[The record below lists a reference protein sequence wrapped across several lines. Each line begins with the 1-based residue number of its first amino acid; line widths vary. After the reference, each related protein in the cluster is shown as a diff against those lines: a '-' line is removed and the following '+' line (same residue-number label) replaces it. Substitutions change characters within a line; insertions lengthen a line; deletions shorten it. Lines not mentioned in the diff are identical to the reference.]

1 MINGRYLFHAIAIS
15 LFRIVINSQAMK
27 QPFFSF
33 IDLNHNRF
41 RVPHLMLHVWKLR
54 VCYDLG
60 THWKIV
66 QDRWQRGRIPFHGF
80 LMSYWNCR
88 TALGIENFLVII
100 LVKRVY
106 RKLSNEWPMI
116 LYCKLQLWRFR
127 PPFSEINFLRLFII
141 RTNSLTLPARV
152 RKIS

>member
-1 MINGRYLFHAIAIS
+1 MTHRFLIHSHDINTNL
-15 LFRIVINSQAMK
+15 MK

-100 LVKRVY
+100 LLKRVY

-116 LYCKLQLWRFR
+116 LPCNIANCDGFG
-127 PPFSEINFLRLFII
+127 PHS
-141 RTNSLTLPARV
+141 
-152 RKIS
+152 RKSIFCAFM